1 MDHLAD
7 RLADCVISSLVDQL
21 RELVKKNNEIKQIEK
36 KLEELKEKRN
46 MYQESIYSAMLD
58 SQVGG
63 IKVDGK
69 TFYPQSLYWA
79 SIPENIKA
87 EGLNQLIDMGLKDL
101 IKSTVNSQT
110 LSATIRQMIA
120 EGKIKEVNGEWF
132 LIDQDNNNFPLYMK
146 IREDRKIGIK

>member
-1 MDHLAD
+1 MDQ
-7 RLADCVISSLVDQL
+7 VISSLVDQL
-21 RELVKKNNEIKQIEK
+21 RELVKKNNEIKEIEK

-79 SIPENIKA
+79 SIPEDIK
-87 EGLNQLIDMGLKDL
+87 ESGLAQLKSIGLGNL
-101 IKSTVNSQT
+101 IKLSVNSQT

-120 EGKIKEVNGEWF
+120 EGKIKEINDEWF
-132 LIDQDNNNFPLYMK
+132 LIDQDNNNFPLYIK